1 MILLFL
7 WPNKLL
13 TKICWMKSWRR
24 QPNKRMLQ
32 RRKSSCLAGKLR
44 VFGSK
49 RWSHFRIK
57 PPQNIQDKFERTQFV
72 HLKHMFCK
80 SFITQLSYCGFHK
93 LLSRCWGPLCYIMIL
108 GTNELQSLP
117 LFQEALSTQTVD
129 DYFAKNPALREKI
142 DDEIRNHNWDPKVS
156 TTVSWLCTIKA
167 TFIYHLLW
175 LTKERKTYYVPHMH
189 IHRNDAKVASCLL
202 LIVCH
207 IIGEFRML

>member
-1 MILLFL
+1 MFFMILLFL

-32 RRKSSCLAGKLR
+32 RRKSSCLTGKLR

-93 LLSRCWGPLCYIMIL
+93 LLSRCWGPLCYHDTWDKWITIATL
-108 GTNELQSLP
+108 VSGGIEHTNCWW
-117 LFQEALSTQTVD
+117 LF
-129 DYFAKNPALREKI
+129 
-142 DDEIRNHNWDPKVS
+142 
-156 TTVSWLCTIKA
+156 C
-167 TFIYHLLW
+167 
-175 LTKERKTYYVPHMH
+175 
-189 IHRNDAKVASCLL
+189 
-202 LIVCH
+202 
-207 IIGEFRML
+207 